1 MEKYKLP
8 YHSISAKTGNNI
20 ESLFY
25 AVVDM
30 INEHQVAK
38 QKKYKLKDKEDDES
52 HYPPM
57 TEKPLKI

>member
-25 AVVDM
+25 AVV
-30 INEHQVAK
+30 
-38 QKKYKLKDKEDDES
+38 
-52 HYPPM
+52 
-57 TEKPLKI
+57 TEFMATSQ